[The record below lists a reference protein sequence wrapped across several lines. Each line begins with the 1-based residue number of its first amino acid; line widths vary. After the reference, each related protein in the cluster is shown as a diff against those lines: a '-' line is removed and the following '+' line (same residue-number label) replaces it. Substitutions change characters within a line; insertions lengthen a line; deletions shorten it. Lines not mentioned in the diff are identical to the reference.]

1 MTQKQKFTVK
11 GMSCSACSA
20 AVERTVKALDGVEKA
35 DVNLMAGILVCE
47 YNSDQTNE
55 KAIIEAVTR
64 AGYSASLFDKN
75 ASKTAIHQEKY
86 TAMKPRLI
94 ISLIFMLALMYL
106 SMGHMVSLPL
116 PAFLAM
122 SNHPLAFASA
132 QLLLS
137 LPVLYVN
144 RKFFI
149 VGFRALWHRS
159 PNMDSLVAL
168 GSSAAMIDGIVS
180 VILIAIS
187 VANGKSETAIGYAH
201 NLYFESAVMIL
212 SLVTVGKL
220 LEERSKKKT
229 DRAIRA
235 LAALSPKTATVI
247 RDGKESILRADEVV
261 VGDILIIRPGE
272 KLAVDGIVIEGAS
285 ELNTAALT
293 GESMPSAVHAGDTVL
308 TASINLT
315 GSFKMQATAVGSD
328 TTLAKIIEA
337 VENAGLT
344 KAPIARLA
352 DKVSGIFVPFVLGV
366 ALLTFSLW
374 MMIDSNLNNALTH
387 AISVLVISC
396 PCALGLATPVAVTV
410 ALGKSA
416 SHGILI
422 KNAATLEALAAID
435 TVVLDKTGTI
445 TEGRP
450 TVTDLVPI
458 SQDADTLLSLAAA
471 LEESSEHS
479 LATAIR
485 NAAKEKAV
493 SLPAFENFSAILG
506 KGVVGT
512 LNRETYRCG
521 NLALMQE
528 NDVNLEAAK
537 DAFHSLSRKGKT
549 VVFLAKE
556 QTLLGI
562 IGIADTIKKTSQE
575 TIRSLKEAG
584 LSVYMLT
591 GDNKQAANAMAEEN
605 SLQLDEIIAEVLP
618 TDKADVVTK
627 LSQAGHRVLMVGDGI
642 NDAPALAAATVG
654 IAIGGGTDIATETA
668 DAVLLKNDLSDLP
681 IAIRLARKT
690 LNRIKQ
696 NLFWAFFYNAIGIPI
711 AAGALTALGITLSP
725 MIAAAA
731 MSLSSL
737 FVVTNSLRLYRVK

>member
-20 AVERTVKALDGVEKA
+20 AVERAVKALDGVEKA

-47 YNSDQTNE
+47 YNSDQTSE
-55 KAIIEAVTR
+55 TVIIEAVTK

-75 ASKTAIHQEKY
+75 TSKSANQEKY

-106 SMGHMVSLPL
+106 SMGHMISLPQ

-122 SNHPLAFASA
+122 SNHPLAFATA

-187 VANGKSETAIGYAH
+187 VANGKTETAISYAH
-201 NLYFESAVMIL
+201 HLYFESAVMIL

-247 RDGKESILRADEVV
+247 RDDKEIILRADEVV
-261 VGDILIIRPGE
+261 VGDVLVIRPGE
-272 KLAVDGIVIEGAS
+272 KLPVDGIVIEGAS

-293 GESMPSAVHAGDTVL
+293 GESMPSAVHVGDTVL

-352 DKVSGIFVPFVLGV
+352 DKVSGIFVPFVLG
-366 ALLTFSLW
+366 ASLLTFSLW
-374 MMIDSNLNNALTH
+374 MMIDASLNNALTH

-422 KNAATLEALAAID
+422 KSAASLEALATID

-445 TEGRP
+445 TEGKP
-450 TVTDLVPI
+450 TVTDLIPF

-471 LEESSEHS
+471 LEENSEHS

-485 NAAKEKAV
+485 NAAKEKALI
-493 SLPAFENFSAILG
+493 LPKIENFSAIPG
-506 KGVVGT
+506 KGVIGT
-512 LNRETYRCG
+512 LDGAVYLCG

-528 NDVNLEAAK
+528 NGIDITAAK
-537 DAFHSLSRKGKT
+537 DAFQALSQKGKT

-562 IGIADTIKKTSQE
+562 IGIADAIKKTSQE
-575 TIRSLKEAG
+575 AIRALKEAG

-605 SLQLDEIIAEVLP
+605 SLLLDEIIAEVLP

-627 LSQAGHRVLMVGDGI
+627 LSQEGHRVLMVGDGI

-690 LNRIKQ
+690 LTRIKQ

-711 AAGALTALGITLSP
+711 AAGALTAVGITLSP

-737 FVVTNSLRLYRVK
+737 FVVTNSLRLYQVK

>member
-1 MTQKQKFTVK
+1 
-11 GMSCSACSA
+11 
-20 AVERTVKALDGVEKA
+20 
-35 DVNLMAGILVCE
+35 
-47 YNSDQTNE
+47 
-55 KAIIEAVTR
+55 
-64 AGYSASLFDKN
+64 
-75 ASKTAIHQEKY
+75 
-86 TAMKPRLI
+86 
-94 ISLIFMLALMYL
+94 
-106 SMGHMVSLPL
+106 
-116 PAFLAM
+116 
-122 SNHPLAFASA
+122 
-132 QLLLS
+132 
-137 LPVLYVN
+137 
-144 RKFFI
+144 
-149 VGFRALWHRS
+149 
-159 PNMDSLVAL
+159 
-168 GSSAAMIDGIVS
+168 
-180 VILIAIS
+180 
-187 VANGKSETAIGYAH
+187 
-201 NLYFESAVMIL
+201 MIL

-247 RDGKESILRADEVV
+247 RDDKEIILRADEVV
-261 VGDILIIRPGE
+261 VGDVLVIRPGE
-272 KLAVDGIVIEGAS
+272 KLPVDGIVIEGAS

-293 GESMPSAVHAGDTVL
+293 GESMPSTVHVGDTVL

-315 GSFKMQATAVGSD
+315 GGFKMQATAVGSD

-352 DKVSGIFVPFVLGV
+352 DKVSGIFVPFVLG
-366 ALLTFSLW
+366 ASLLTFSLW
-374 MMIDSNLNNALTH
+374 MMIDASLNNALTH

-422 KNAATLEALAAID
+422 KSAASLEALATID

-445 TEGRP
+445 TEGKP
-450 TVTDLVPI
+450 TVTDLIPF
-458 SQDADTLLSLAAA
+458 SQDADTLLSLTAA
-471 LEESSEHS
+471 LEENSEHS

-485 NAAKEKAV
+485 NAAKEKA
-493 SLPAFENFSAILG
+493 LPLPKIENFSAIPG
-506 KGVVGT
+506 KGVIGT
-512 LNRETYRCG
+512 LDGAVYLCG

-528 NDVNLEAAK
+528 NGIDITAAK
-537 DAFHSLSRKGKT
+537 DAFQALSQKGKT

-562 IGIADTIKKTSQE
+562 IGIADAIKKTSQE
-575 TIRSLKEAG
+575 AIRALKEAG

-605 SLQLDEIIAEVLP
+605 SLLLDEIIAEVLP

-627 LSQAGHRVLMVGDGI
+627 LSQEGHRVLMVGDGI

-690 LNRIKQ
+690 LTRIKQ

-711 AAGALTALGITLSP
+711 AAGALTAVGITLSP

-737 FVVTNSLRLYRVK
+737 FVVTNSLRLYQVK

>member
-1 MTQKQKFTVK
+1 MTQKQKFAVK

-20 AVERTVKALDGVEKA
+20 AVERAVKALDGVEKA

-47 YNSDQTNE
+47 YNSDQTSE
-55 KAIIEAVTR
+55 TVIIEAVIK

-75 ASKTAIHQEKY
+75 TSKSANQEKY

-106 SMGHMVSLPL
+106 SMGHMISLPQ

-122 SNHPLAFASA
+122 SNHPLAFATA

-159 PNMDSLVAL
+159 LNMDSLVAL

-187 VANGKSETAIGYAH
+187 VANGKTETAISYAH
-201 NLYFESAVMIL
+201 HLYFESAVMIL

-247 RDGKESILRADEVV
+247 RDDKEIILRADEVV
-261 VGDILIIRPGE
+261 VGDVLVIRPGE
-272 KLAVDGIVIEGAS
+272 KLPVDGIVIEGAS

-293 GESMPSAVHAGDTVL
+293 GESMPSTVHVGDTVL

-315 GSFKMQATAVGSD
+315 GGFKMQATAVGSD

-352 DKVSGIFVPFVLGV
+352 DKVSGIFVPFVLG
-366 ALLTFSLW
+366 ASLLTFSLW
-374 MMIDSNLNNALTH
+374 MMIDASLNNALTH

-422 KNAATLEALAAID
+422 KSAASLEALATID

-445 TEGRP
+445 TEGKP
-450 TVTDLVPI
+450 TVTDLIPF
-458 SQDADTLLSLAAA
+458 SQDADTLLSLTAA
-471 LEESSEHS
+471 LEENSEHS

-485 NAAKEKAV
+485 NAAKEKA
-493 SLPAFENFSAILG
+493 LPLPKIENFSAIPG
-506 KGVVGT
+506 KGVIGT
-512 LNRETYRCG
+512 LDGAVYLCG

-528 NDVNLEAAK
+528 NGIDITAAK
-537 DAFHSLSRKGKT
+537 DAFQALSQKGKT

-562 IGIADTIKKTSQE
+562 IGIADAIKKTSQE
-575 TIRSLKEAG
+575 AIRALKEAG

-605 SLQLDEIIAEVLP
+605 SLLLDEIIAEVLP

-627 LSQAGHRVLMVGDGI
+627 LSQEGHRVLMVGDGI

-690 LNRIKQ
+690 LTRIKQ

-711 AAGALTALGITLSP
+711 AAGALTAVGITLSP

-737 FVVTNSLRLYRVK
+737 FVVTNSLRLYQVK

>member
-1 MTQKQKFTVK
+1 MIQKQKFTVK

-20 AVERTVKALDGVEKA
+20 AVERATKALDGIEKA

-47 YNSDQTNE
+47 YNSE
-55 KAIIEAVTR
+55 KVSEQAIIDAVNK
-64 AGYSASLFDKN
+64 AGYRASLFDKN
-75 ASKTAIHQEKY
+75 EKPTAKESRTGMKT
-86 TAMKPRLI
+86 RLA
-94 ISLIFMLALMYL
+94 ISLLFMTALMYV

-116 PAFLAM
+116 PSFLQMAT
-122 SNHPLAFASA
+122 HPLAFALV
-132 QLLLS
+132 QLGLS

-159 PNMDSLVAL
+159 PNMDSLVAI

-180 VILIAIS
+180 VILIA
-187 VANGKSETAIGYAH
+187 VAVADGNVTLGASYAH
-201 NLYFESAVMIL
+201 HLYFESAVMIL

-220 LEERSKKKT
+220 LEEKSKKKT

-235 LAALSPKTATVI
+235 LASLSPKTATVI
-247 RDGKESILRADEVV
+247 RDGKEVILRAEEVV

-272 KLAVDGIVIEGAS
+272 KLPVDGIVTEGRS
-285 ELNTAALT
+285 ELNTSALT
-293 GESMPSAVHAGDTVL
+293 GESMPSNIQVGDTVL

-315 GSFKMQATAVGSD
+315 GSFKMQATAVGND
-328 TTLAKIIEA
+328 TTLAKIMEA
-337 VENAGLT
+337 VENASLT

-352 DKVSGIFVPFVLGV
+352 DKVSGIFVPFVLAA
-366 ALLTFSLW
+366 ALVTAIIWLI
-374 MMIDSNLNNALTH
+374 IDGKVDTALTH

-422 KNAATLEALAAID
+422 KSAASLEALATID

-445 TEGRP
+445 TQGKP
-450 TVTDLVPI
+450 TVTDLLPI

-471 LEESSEHS
+471 LEENSEHS
-479 LATAIR
+479 IATAIR
-485 NAAKEKAV
+485 NAAKEKNLL
-493 SLPAFENFSAILG
+493 LPTLSDFSAIPG
-506 KGVVGT
+506 RGVSARYENET
-512 LNRETYRCG
+512 LRCG
-521 NLALMQE
+521 NEAFMKEHQVNIQNADESFKALSE
-528 NDVNLEAAK
+528 
-537 DAFHSLSRKGKT
+537 KGKT
-549 VVFLAKE
+549 VVFLAKGH
-556 QTLLGI
+556 TLLGI
-562 IGIADTIKKTSQE
+562 IGIADAIKPTSKEAIQ
-575 TIRSLKEAG
+575 SLKEQN
-584 LSVYMLT
+584 LSVCMLT
-591 GDNKQAANAMAEEN
+591 GDNLPAARAMAEEN
-605 SLQLDEIIAEVLP
+605 GLALDEIIANLLP
-618 TDKADVVTK
+618 TDKANAVDALTRQGK
-627 LSQAGHRVLMVGDGI
+627 QVLMVGDGI

-654 IAIGGGTDIATETA
+654 IAIGGGTDIAMESA

-681 IAIRLARKT
+681 AAIRLSRQT
-690 LNRIKQ
+690 LRRIKQ

-711 AAGALTALGITLSP
+711 AAGALTAVGITLSP

>member
-20 AVERTVKALDGVEKA
+20 AVERAVKALDGVEKA

-47 YNSDQTNE
+47 YNSERTNE
-55 KAIIEAVTR
+55 GAIIQAVTK
-64 AGYSASLFDKN
+64 AGYRAASFDPR
-75 ASKTAIHQEKY
+75 AQAPAQEKERY
-86 TAMKPRLI
+86 TPMKPRLI
-94 ISLIFMLALMYL
+94 ISLVFMLALMYV
-106 SMGHMVSLPL
+106 SMGHMISLPL
-116 PAFLAM
+116 PAFLQRET
-122 SNHPLAFASA
+122 HPLPFAA
-132 QLLLS
+132 LQLILS

-144 RKFFI
+144 RKFFM
-149 VGFRALWHRS
+149 VGFRALLHRS

-180 VILIAIS
+180 IILIAIAVS
-187 VANGKSETAIGYAH
+187 NNNLTQATHYAH
-201 NLYFESAVMIL
+201 HLYFESAVMIL
-212 SLVTVGKL
+212 TLVTVGKL

-235 LAALSPKTATVI
+235 LASLSPKNATVI
-247 RDGKESILRADEVV
+247 RDGKETILRADEVL

-272 KLAVDGIVIEGAS
+272 KLPVDGVVIEGAS

-293 GESMPSAVHAGDTVL
+293 GESMPRTIAVGDTVL

-315 GSFKMQATAVGSD
+315 GSFKMKASAVGSD
-328 TTLAKIIEA
+328 TTLSKIIEA

-352 DKVSGIFVPFVLGV
+352 DKVSGIFVPFVLAASLV
-366 ALLTFSLW
+366 TFSLW
-374 MMIDSNLNNALTH
+374 LLINGSVNNALTH

-410 ALGKSA
+410 ALGKCA

-422 KNAATLEALAAID
+422 KNAASLEALAHID

-445 TEGRP
+445 TQGKP
-450 TVTDLVPI
+450 TVTDLVPLSGT
-458 SQDADTLLSLAAA
+458 SQSLLSLAAA
-471 LEESSEHS
+471 LEENSEHS

-485 NAAKEKAV
+485 NAAKEASF
-493 SLPAFENFSAILG
+493 SLPVLESFSAIPG

-512 LNRETYRCG
+512 LDQTTYLCG
-521 NLALMQE
+521 NAALMQE
-528 NDVNLEAAK
+528 HGIAIE
-537 DAFHSLSRKGKT
+537 DAQDSFLALSQKGKT

-556 QTLLGI
+556 KTLLGI
-562 IGIADTIKKTSQE
+562 IGIADAIKPTSCNA
-575 TIRSLKEAG
+575 IRALKEAG

-591 GDNKQAANAMAEEN
+591 GDNQQAASAMAEEN
-605 SLQLDEIIAEVLP
+605 NLPLDKIIAEVLP
-618 TDKADVVTK
+618 TDKAAVVTSLAQK
-627 LSQAGHRVLMVGDGI
+627 GSHVLMVGDGI

-654 IAIGGGTDIATETA
+654 IAIGGGTDIAAETA
-668 DAVLLKNDLSDLP
+668 DALLLKNDLSDLP
-681 IAIRLARKT
+681 IAIRMSRQT
-690 LNRIKQ
+690 LRRIKQ

-711 AAGALTALGITLSP
+711 AAGALTAIGITLSP
-725 MIAAAA
+725 MLAAAA

-737 FVVTNSLRLYRVK
+737 FVVTNSLRLYQVK

>member
-20 AVERTVKALDGVEKA
+20 AVERAVKALDSVEKA

-47 YNSDQTNE
+47 YDGEKTSDE
-55 KAIIEAVTR
+55 AIIEAVTK
-64 AGYSASLFDKN
+64 AGYSATLFDKN
-75 ASKTAIHQEKY
+75 AIPTHKDTY
-86 TAMKPRLI
+86 TAMKPRLV
-94 ISLIFMLALMYL
+94 ISLVFMLVLMYV
-106 SMGHMVSLPL
+106 SMGHMISLPL
-116 PAFLAM
+116 PAFLQP
-122 SNHPLAFASA
+122 SSHPLTFALV
-132 QLLLS
+132 QLGLS

-180 VILIAIS
+180 VVLIALA
-187 VANGKSETAIGYAH
+187 VADGNTALGASYTH
-201 NLYFESAVMIL
+201 HLYFESAVMIL

-229 DRAIRA
+229 DRAIRS
-235 LAALSPKTATVI
+235 LSSLSPKTATVI
-247 RDGKESILRADEVV
+247 RDGKEVILRAEEVA
-261 VGDILIIRPGE
+261 VGDMLIIRPGE
-272 KLAVDGIVIEGAS
+272 KLPVDGIVTEGVS
-285 ELNTAALT
+285 ELDTSALT
-293 GESMPSAVHAGDTVL
+293 GESMPTAVQTGDTVL

-328 TTLAKIIEA
+328 TTLSKIIEA

-352 DKVSGIFVPFVLGV
+352 DKVSGIFVPFVLAC
-366 ALLTFSLW
+366 ALITAIVWLI
-374 MMIDSNLNNALTH
+374 IDGTADSALTH

-410 ALGKSA
+410 ALGKCA

-422 KNAATLEALAAID
+422 KSAASLEALAHVD
-435 TVVLDKTGTI
+435 TIVLDKTGTI
-445 TEGRP
+445 TEGKP
-450 TVTDLVPI
+450 TVTDLLPLTG
-458 SQDADTLLSLAAA
+458 DADTLLALAAA
-471 LEESSEHS
+471 MEEKSEHS
-479 LATAIR
+479 LAKAITD
-485 NAAKEKAV
+485 AAKQKE
-493 SLPAFENFSAILG
+493 LPLPTLENFSAIPG
-506 KGVVGT
+506 RGVIGT
-512 LNRETYRCG
+512 IDSKTCLCG
-521 NLALMQE
+521 NVALMHE
-528 NDVNLEAAK
+528 HGIDTEKGSDSFKA
-537 DAFHSLSRKGKT
+537 LSEKGKT
-549 VVFLAKE
+549 VVFLAKD

-562 IGIADTIKKTSQE
+562 IGIADSIKSTSQDA
-575 TIRSLKEAG
+575 IRALKEQG
-584 LSVYMLT
+584 LSVCMLT
-591 GDNKQAANAMAEEN
+591 GDNKRAANAMAEEN
-605 SLQLDEIIAEVLP
+605 SLALDEIIAEVLP
-618 TDKADVVTK
+618 TEKAAAVETLTKKGKKVV
-627 LSQAGHRVLMVGDGI
+627 MVGDGI

-654 IAIGGGTDIATETA
+654 IAVGGGTDIAMESA

-681 IAIRLARKT
+681 AAIRLSRQT
-690 LNRIKQ
+690 LRRIKQ

-711 AAGALTALGITLSP
+711 AAGALTAVGITLSP

>member
-20 AVERTVKALDGVEKA
+20 AVERAVKALDGVEKA

-47 YNSDQTNE
+47 YNSDQTSE
-55 KAIIEAVTR
+55 TVIIEAVTK

-75 ASKTAIHQEKY
+75 TSKSANQEKY

-106 SMGHMVSLPL
+106 SMGHMISLPQ

-122 SNHPLAFASA
+122 SNHPLAFATA

-187 VANGKSETAIGYAH
+187 VANGKTETAISYAH
-201 NLYFESAVMIL
+201 HLYFESAVMIL

-247 RDGKESILRADEVV
+247 RDDKEIILRADEVV
-261 VGDILIIRPGE
+261 VGDVLVIRPGE
-272 KLAVDGIVIEGAS
+272 KLPVDGIVIEGAS

-293 GESMPSAVHAGDTVL
+293 GESMPSAVHVGDTVL

-352 DKVSGIFVPFVLGV
+352 DKVSGIFVPFVLG
-366 ALLTFSLW
+366 ASLLTFSLW
-374 MMIDSNLNNALTH
+374 MMIDASLNNALTH

-422 KNAATLEALAAID
+422 KSAASLEALATID

-445 TEGRP
+445 TEGKP
-450 TVTDLVPI
+450 TVTDLIPF

-471 LEESSEHS
+471 LEENSEHS

-485 NAAKEKAV
+485 NAAKEKALI
-493 SLPAFENFSAILG
+493 LPKIENFSAIPG
-506 KGVVGT
+506 KGVIGT
-512 LNRETYRCG
+512 LDGAVYLCG

-528 NDVNLEAAK
+528 NGIDITAAK
-537 DAFHSLSRKGKT
+537 DAFQALSQKGKT

-562 IGIADTIKKTSQE
+562 IGIADAIKKTSQE
-575 TIRSLKEAG
+575 AIRALKEAG

-605 SLQLDEIIAEVLP
+605 SLLLDKIIAEVLP

-627 LSQAGHRVLMVGDGI
+627 LSQEGHRVLMVGDGI

-690 LNRIKQ
+690 LTRIKQ

-711 AAGALTALGITLSP
+711 AAGALTAVGITLSP

-737 FVVTNSLRLYRVK
+737 FVVTNSLRLYQVK

>member
-20 AVERTVKALDGVEKA
+20 AVERAVKALDSVEKA

-47 YNSDQTNE
+47 YDGEKTSDE
-55 KAIIEAVTR
+55 AIIEAVTK
-64 AGYSASLFDKN
+64 AGYSATLFDKN
-75 ASKTAIHQEKY
+75 AIPTHKDTY
-86 TAMKPRLI
+86 TAMKPRLV
-94 ISLIFMLALMYL
+94 ISLVFMLVLMYV
-106 SMGHMVSLPL
+106 SMGHMISLPL
-116 PAFLAM
+116 PAFLQP
-122 SNHPLAFASA
+122 SSHPLTFALV
-132 QLLLS
+132 QLGLS

-180 VILIAIS
+180 VVLIALA
-187 VANGKSETAIGYAH
+187 VADGNTALGASYTH
-201 NLYFESAVMIL
+201 HLYFESAVMIL

-229 DRAIRA
+229 DRAIRS
-235 LAALSPKTATVI
+235 LSSLSPKTATVI
-247 RDGKESILRADEVV
+247 RDGKEVILRAEEVA
-261 VGDILIIRPGE
+261 VGDMLIIRPGE
-272 KLAVDGIVIEGAS
+272 KLPVDGIVTEGVS
-285 ELNTAALT
+285 ELDTSALT
-293 GESMPSAVHAGDTVL
+293 GESMPAAVQTGDTVL

-328 TTLAKIIEA
+328 TTLSKIIEA

-352 DKVSGIFVPFVLGV
+352 DKVSGIFVPFVLAC
-366 ALLTFSLW
+366 ALITAIVWLV
-374 MMIDSNLNNALTH
+374 IDGTADSALTH

-410 ALGKSA
+410 ALGKCA

-422 KNAATLEALAAID
+422 KSAASLEALAHVD
-435 TVVLDKTGTI
+435 TIVLDKTGTI
-445 TEGRP
+445 TEGKP
-450 TVTDLVPI
+450 TVTDLLPLTG
-458 SQDADTLLSLAAA
+458 DADTLLALAAA
-471 LEESSEHS
+471 MEEKSEHS
-479 LATAIR
+479 LAKAITD
-485 NAAKEKAV
+485 AAKQKE
-493 SLPAFENFSAILG
+493 LPLPTLENFSAIPG
-506 KGVVGT
+506 RGVIGT
-512 LNRETYRCG
+512 IDSKTCLCG
-521 NLALMQE
+521 NVALMHE
-528 NDVNLEAAK
+528 HGIDTEKGSDSFKA
-537 DAFHSLSRKGKT
+537 LSEKGKT
-549 VVFLAKE
+549 VVFLAKD

-562 IGIADTIKKTSQE
+562 IGIADSIKSTSQDA
-575 TIRSLKEAG
+575 IRALKEQG
-584 LSVYMLT
+584 LSVCMLT
-591 GDNKQAANAMAEEN
+591 GDNKRAANAMAEEN
-605 SLQLDEIIAEVLP
+605 SLALDEIIAEVLP
-618 TDKADVVTK
+618 TEKAAAVETLTKKGKKVV
-627 LSQAGHRVLMVGDGI
+627 MVGDGI

-654 IAIGGGTDIATETA
+654 IAVGGGTDIAMESA

-681 IAIRLARKT
+681 AAIRLSRQT
-690 LNRIKQ
+690 LRRIKQ
-696 NLFWAFFYNAIGIPI
+696 NLFWAFFYNVIGIPI
-711 AAGALTALGITLSP
+711 AAGALTAVGITLSP

>member
-20 AVERTVKALDGVEKA
+20 AVERAVKALDSVEKA

-47 YNSDQTNE
+47 YDGEKTSDE
-55 KAIIEAVTR
+55 AIIEAVTK
-64 AGYSASLFDKN
+64 AGYSATLFDKN
-75 ASKTAIHQEKY
+75 AIPTHKDTY
-86 TAMKPRLI
+86 TAMKPRLV
-94 ISLIFMLALMYL
+94 ISLVFMLVLMYV
-106 SMGHMVSLPL
+106 SMGHMISLPL
-116 PAFLAM
+116 PAFLQP
-122 SNHPLAFASA
+122 SSHPLTFALV
-132 QLLLS
+132 QLGLS

-180 VILIAIS
+180 VVLIALA
-187 VANGKSETAIGYAH
+187 VADGNTALGASYTH
-201 NLYFESAVMIL
+201 HLYFESAVMIL

-229 DRAIRA
+229 DRAIRS
-235 LAALSPKTATVI
+235 LSSLSPKTATVI
-247 RDGKESILRADEVV
+247 RDGKEVILRAEEVA
-261 VGDILIIRPGE
+261 VGDMLIIRPGE
-272 KLAVDGIVIEGAS
+272 KLPVDGIVTEGVS
-285 ELNTAALT
+285 ELDTSALT
-293 GESMPSAVHAGDTVL
+293 GESMPTAVQTGDTVL

-328 TTLAKIIEA
+328 TTLSKIIEA

-352 DKVSGIFVPFVLGV
+352 DKVSGIFVPFVLAC
-366 ALLTFSLW
+366 ALITAIVWLI
-374 MMIDSNLNNALTH
+374 IDGTADSALTH

-410 ALGKSA
+410 ALGKCA

-422 KNAATLEALAAID
+422 KSAASLEALAHVD
-435 TVVLDKTGTI
+435 TIVLDKTGTI
-445 TEGRP
+445 TEGKP
-450 TVTDLVPI
+450 TVTDLLPLTG
-458 SQDADTLLSLAAA
+458 DADTLLALAGAM
-471 LEESSEHS
+471 EEKSEHS
-479 LATAIR
+479 LAKAITD
-485 NAAKEKAV
+485 AAKQKE
-493 SLPAFENFSAILG
+493 LPLPTLENFSAIPG
-506 KGVVGT
+506 RGVIGT
-512 LNRETYRCG
+512 LDSKTCLCG
-521 NLALMQE
+521 NVALMHE
-528 NDVNLEAAK
+528 HGIDTEKGSDSFKA
-537 DAFHSLSRKGKT
+537 LSEKGKT
-549 VVFLAKE
+549 VVFLAKD

-562 IGIADTIKKTSQE
+562 IGIADSIKSTSQDA
-575 TIRSLKEAG
+575 IRALKEQG
-584 LSVYMLT
+584 LSVCMLT
-591 GDNKQAANAMAEEN
+591 GDNKRAANAMAEEN
-605 SLQLDEIIAEVLP
+605 SLALDEIIAEVLP
-618 TDKADVVTK
+618 TEKAAAVETLTQKGKKVV
-627 LSQAGHRVLMVGDGI
+627 MVGDGI

-654 IAIGGGTDIATETA
+654 IAVGGGTDIAMESA

-681 IAIRLARKT
+681 AAIRLSRQT
-690 LNRIKQ
+690 LRRIKQ
-696 NLFWAFFYNAIGIPI
+696 NLFWAFFYNVIGIPI
-711 AAGALTALGITLSP
+711 AAGALTAVGITLSP